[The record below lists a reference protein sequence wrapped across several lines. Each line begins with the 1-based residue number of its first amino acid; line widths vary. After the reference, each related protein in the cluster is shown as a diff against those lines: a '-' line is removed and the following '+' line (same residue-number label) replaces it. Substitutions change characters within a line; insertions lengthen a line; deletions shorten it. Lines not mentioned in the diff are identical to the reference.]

1 MCLPVKVNFY
11 ALADY
16 GSVDRYSRLIPA
28 QKVSKTHSN
37 AQITAITV
45 KDYHGSGWFCW
56 AYCNQVVSE
65 EQGGGLHGS
74 LGAIITYNWVISEA
88 RGNK

>member
-45 KDYHGSGWFCW
+45 KDYHGGGCGDRK
-56 AYCNQVVSE
+56 QVLSE
-65 EQGGGLHGS
+65 EQGVKRLGWEWLVLLGL
-74 LGAIITYNWVISEA
+74 L
-88 RGNK
+88 